1 MLNIKQILVVA
12 AAVLGTVSIL
22 GAQPVKAQTT
32 ITTGATFVTN
42 DNTPAVRAAYST
54 VSVGGAAH
62 SVATEVI
69 LPKGVTPAGPFVFTL
84 EWEVDTLGSGGVLDP
99 NNTMLLSSTLDIQG
113 GSTYDPNNYF
123 GALSAAINSATTDK
137 NYAAVSTMVEKFVGP
152 NGASVS
158 LD

>member
-1 MLNIKQILVVA
+1 MLKIKQILAVA

-32 ITTGATFVTN
+32 VTTGATFVTN

-69 LPKGVTPAGPFVFTL
+69 LPKSVTPVGPFLFTL
-84 EWEVDTLGSGGVLDP
+84 TWQDDPTGVATGADP
-99 NNTMLLSSTLDIQG
+99 NNTILLSSELDIG
-113 GSTYDPNNYF
+113 TSDFNANYF
-123 GALSAAINSATTDK
+123 GALANAINQATTEG

-152 NGASVS
+152 DGASVT

>member
-1 MLNIKQILVVA
+1 MFKIKQILAVA

-32 ITTGATFVTN
+32 VTTGATFVTN
-42 DNTPAVRAAYST
+42 DNAPAVRAAYST

-69 LPKGVTPAGPFVFTL
+69 LPKSVTPVGPFLFTL
-84 EWEVDTLGSGGVLDP
+84 TWQDDPTGVATGADP
-99 NNTMLLSSTLDIQG
+99 NNTILLSSELDIG
-113 GSTYDPNNYF
+113 TSDFNANYF
-123 GALSAAINSATTDK
+123 GALANAINQATTEG

-152 NGASVS
+152 DGASVT

>member
-1 MLNIKQILVVA
+1 MFKIKQILAVA

-32 ITTGATFVTN
+32 VTTGATFVTN

-69 LPKGVTPAGPFVFTL
+69 LPKSVTPVGPFLFTL
-84 EWEVDTLGSGGVLDP
+84 TWQDDPTGVATGADP
-99 NNTMLLSSTLDIQG
+99 NNTILLSSELDIG
-113 GSTYDPNNYF
+113 TSDFNANYF
-123 GALSAAINSATTDK
+123 GALANAINQATTEG

-152 NGASVS
+152 DGASVT

>member
-1 MLNIKQILVVA
+1 MFKINQILAVA

-69 LPKGVTPAGPFVFTL
+69 LPKSVTPVGPFVFTL
-84 EWEVDTLGSGGVLDP
+84 EWEVDTLGSGGTLDP
-99 NNTMLLSSTLDIQG
+99 NNTMLLSSELNIGTSDF
-113 GSTYDPNNYF
+113 NANYF
-123 GALSAAINSATTDK
+123 GALANAINTATTDK

-152 NGASVS
+152 NGASVT